1 MKIKSLKLIN
11 YRCFKEFEIDLQESF
26 TLLVGNNGSGKSTV
40 LDGLAVGLAS
50 FFLGMDGA
58 SSGSIHP
65 NDVRVE
71 SFVLGR
77 NPCLPLMRKVSNRR
91 FDGRRDNVPAVLR
104 RFSGT
109 AAGLLS
115 PSQNLRF

>member
-11 YRCFKEFEIDLQESF
+11 YRCFKEFEIDLQDSF

-50 FFLGMDGA
+50 FFLGMNGA

-71 SFVLGR
+71 SFALAAELSAKHNILLG
-77 NPCLPLMRKVSNRR
+77 SNVRERYMVRR
-91 FDGRRDNVPAVLR
+91 WNGLVP
-104 RFSGT
+104 
-109 AAGLLS
+109 
-115 PSQNLRF
+115 